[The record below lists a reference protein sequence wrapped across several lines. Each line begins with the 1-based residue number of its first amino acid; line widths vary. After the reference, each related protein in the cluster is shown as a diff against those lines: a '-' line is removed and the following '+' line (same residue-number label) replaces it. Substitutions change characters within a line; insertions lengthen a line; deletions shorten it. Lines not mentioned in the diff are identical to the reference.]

1 MARCGSINL
10 QHNGIFAHFLM
21 EAFIPWELRLP
32 RYWSP
37 KLWGQEAEIQI
48 RSRNQW
54 IIVKEL
60 LCSCFYLLISRL
72 VNPGYGR
79 NNTIYQSLIQSVL
92 EDIAPALQGVASQL
106 VLLLNLQKTFHFV
119 TQQLQDDG
127 ENDKISEF
135 PKHESIV
142 LFTVK

>member
-1 MARCGSINL
+1 ML
-10 QHNGIFAHFLM
+10 LFLPLDFQTC
-21 EAFIPWELRLP
+21 ESWLWEKQYR
-32 RYWSP
+32 
-37 KLWGQEAEIQI
+37 
-48 RSRNQW
+48 
-54 IIVKEL
+54 
-60 LCSCFYLLISRL
+60 IS
-72 VNPGYGR
+72 VSD
-79 NNTIYQSLIQSVL
+79 QS
-92 EDIAPALQGVASQL
+92 VASQL